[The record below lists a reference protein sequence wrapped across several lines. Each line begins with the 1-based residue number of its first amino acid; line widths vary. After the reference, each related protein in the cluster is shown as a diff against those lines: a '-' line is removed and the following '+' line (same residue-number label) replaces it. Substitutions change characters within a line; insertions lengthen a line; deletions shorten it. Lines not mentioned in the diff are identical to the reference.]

1 MNINQK
7 RSLRMTLVKSFYD
20 FTVQTDYFITAKRPD
35 MIRADKEHHEFQIIG
50 FPIPRM
56 TQEQVMRKLRR
67 LKNTWIWPIN

>member
-7 RSLRMTLVKSFYD
+7 RSLRMTLVKEFCTDRLFYNCEK
-20 FTVQTDYFITAKRPD
+20 AD
-35 MIRADKEHHEFQIIG
+35 MIRTDKEHHEFQIIG

>member
-35 MIRADKEHHEFQIIG
+35 MIRTDKEHHEFQIIG
-50 FPIPRM
+50 FAIPYGTRVGD
-56 TQEQVMRKLRR
+56 EEVEKIKKYLD
-67 LKNTWIWPIN
+67 LAK